1 MQRIDEI
8 CIAITVQRID
18 EICIA
23 IAGREIGG
31 ALFMQRRMS
40 VILVILTMTSLLTA
54 CQNRENLE
62 SGAEK
67 ETKIETE
74 TKIDMENESEVES
87 EIEAEIKTE
96 SETGTGIEQ
105 ANEQLQGQNGH
116 TDKNEDGGRNSDQ
129 ETQKS
134 GTKEDNTVNPRTGI
148 SAEKM
153 DSAIGKADQAQGE
166 MTAIEKSDAEDGK
179 TAPVQE
185 GTSGKDTVL
194 NAADSFYYTPLTEDI
209 KARITG
215 SSYPD
220 TDEPLQISYEDLS
233 YIHVLHYDFEG
244 QVQEGELICNQ
255 AIAQDLV
262 DIFYELYEGQYPIEK
277 ICLIDEYNADDEASM
292 ADNNTSCF
300 NYRTVSGRTKL
311 SNHSYGLAIDI
322 NPLYNPYVRTKDGR
336 ELISPDNAVPYA
348 DRSADFPHKIDK
360 NDLCYRVFIEHGF
373 TWGGAWNS
381 SKDYQHFEK
390 SL

>member
-1 MQRIDEI
+1 MQ
-8 CIAITVQRID
+8 
-18 EICIA
+18 
-23 IAGREIGG
+23 G
-31 ALFMQRRMS
+31 RMS
-40 VILVILTMTSLLTA
+40 VILMLLLTMAFLLTA
-54 CQNRENLE
+54 CRNQE
-62 SGAEK
+62 
-67 ETKIETE
+67 
-74 TKIDMENESEVES
+74 DM
-87 EIEAEIKTE
+87 E
-96 SETGTGIEQ
+96 SETEIEINIELSGERPEGQTEYTGR
-105 ANEQLQGQNGH
+105 
-116 TDKNEDGGRNSDQ
+116 DEDGGSDGDQ

-134 GTKEDNTVNPRTGI
+134 GTETDSAVNSETGI
-148 SAEKM
+148 S
-153 DSAIGKADQAQGE
+153 
-166 MTAIEKSDAEDGK
+166 

-185 GTSGKDTVL
+185 DAASGKSAVL
-194 NAADSFYYTPLTEDI
+194 NAADNFYYTILTEDI

-220 TDEPLQISYEDLS
+220 TGEALQVSYEDLS
-233 YIHVLHYDFEG
+233 YVHVLHYDFEG

-277 ICLIDEYNADDEASM
+277 IHLIDEYNADDEASM

-300 NYRTVSGRTKL
+300 NYRTVPGRTRL

-348 DRSADFPHKIDK
+348 DRSADFPYKIDK
-360 NDLCYRVFIEHGF
+360 NDLCYRVFIAHGF

-390 SL
+390 TQ